1 MWCHLCGVVAVSY
14 AARQITW
21 SAQGRAAE
29 RLFVPGCFVSLKGL
43 GCSIYSTLCDV
54 APGLSCL
61 PFTRCQVLSWRRQ
74 LQGQSRSQPLS
85 CGQAFCECG
94 RGHHAQLT
102 HGQPSLLQG
111 PGHPDRVCLPPV
123 SICAHLQMHRSLS
136 ASLVL
141 KSLPGW
147 LMLLILPAD
156 PVRPFRWILGAQRG
170 EEGDERVCADVK
182 HFPQSSRLPEAP
194 ARTCPHQPGPSILA
208 RDKQEP
214 AYHRVL
220 RGARVL
226 VKPLWISLAQASAGL
241 GALPLTFLPL

>member
-1 MWCHLCGVVAVSY
+1 MVPLMWGCCRFVCSETDNMVS
-14 AARQITW
+14 
-21 SAQGRAAE
+21 SGRAAE

-111 PGHPDRVCLPPV
+111 PGHPDRRRLPPV

-194 ARTCPHQPGPSILA
+194 ARTCPSSLDRASSRGTNRNPLIIESSG
-208 RDKQEP
+208 E
-214 AYHRVL
+214 RVF
-220 RGARVL
+220 
-226 VKPLWISLAQASAGL
+226 W
-241 GALPLTFLPL
+241 